1 MPYLDPK
8 GNTGTIAWQ
17 KIGGHAQAYG
27 VTRREIRVI
36 RRKLDCLNPNL
47 QKVQFEHPLE
57 RRL

>member
-1 MPYLDPK
+1 MPDLDPK
-8 GNTGTIAWQ
+8 GNMGTAAWQ
-17 KIGGHAQAYG
+17 EIGGHAQAYG
-27 VTRREIRVI
+27 VMRRGIRAI